1 MSYEHTTSGNAGITT
16 HGQTGGTNI
25 INQHIESG
33 VKAWLS
39 FGGCLLALVALVGIP
54 GLFICAIFTNL
65 LDFLK

>member
-1 MSYEHTTSGNAGITT
+1 MSYGHNTHGDAGINTT
-16 HGQTGGTNI
+16 NQSGGTNI

-39 FGGCLLALVALVGIP
+39 FGGCLVALAFMFGLP
-54 GLFICAIFTNL
+54 GLIFLAMFTNL